1 MGKRTYIRYLL
12 SAALLSASIPALAG
26 VGVTD
31 YSGGANALADMYTH
45 VLLFMEITVNVC
57 YAIASLISLYAAT
70 SIYIKMNTGE
80 EGFVKAV
87 FMLVGGI
94 LFLLACTAFWQHFFN
109 YNYGPSPLSL
119 PWPFS

>member
-1 MGKRTYIRYLL
+1 MNKMFFFRYMVLAVLL
-12 SAALLSASIPALAG
+12 TLSIPVAAG
-26 VGVTD
+26 VGSTN
-31 YSGGANALADMYTH
+31 YEMGADGLSHMYTYV
-45 VLLFMEITVNVC
+45 VLCMEAVVNIC

-94 LFLLACTAFWQHFFN
+94 LFLLACTAFWQNFFGF
-109 YNYGPSPLSL
+109 NYGPTGIKL
-119 PWPFS
+119 PW

>member
-1 MGKRTYIRYLL
+1 MLFAVLL
-12 SAALLSASIPALAG
+12 SFSIPASAG

-31 YSGGANALADMYTH
+31 YSMGADGLALMYGY
-45 VLLFMEITVNVC
+45 VVLFMEIVVDIC

-87 FMLVGGI
+87 IMLVGGVI
-94 LFLLACTAFWQHFFN
+94 FLLACTSFWQLFFG
-109 YNYGPSPLSL
+109 YDYGPSPTIRL
-119 PWPFS
+119 PFSL